1 MCPVTGVKDGGGG
14 GKERREGGGGE
25 FILGSIKLLVV
36 LLFICVEK
44 EKCHENVVARMRT
57 RYWMPTHG
65 GQVDGV
71 RLLVCGAAVGQ
82 TWVERSV
89 RFGRFL

>member
-1 MCPVTGVKDGGGG
+1 VS
-14 GKERREGGGGE
+14 GE
-25 FILGSIKLLVV
+25 FELFSIKLLVV
-36 LLFICVEK
+36 LLFIFVEK
-44 EKCHENVVARMRT
+44 EKCHENVVAWMRT

-89 RFGRFL
+89 RFGRFLLIHVFLFEKRSTHWG